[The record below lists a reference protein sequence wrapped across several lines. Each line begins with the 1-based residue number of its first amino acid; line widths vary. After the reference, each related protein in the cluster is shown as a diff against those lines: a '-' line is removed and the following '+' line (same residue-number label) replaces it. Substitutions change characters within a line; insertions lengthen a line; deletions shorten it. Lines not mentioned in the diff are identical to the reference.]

1 MHRHAFTGGD
11 DESRG
16 LDDDA
21 RTFAVVFQI
30 LDTRVEGR
38 EGYID
43 ADRTTHRTVASV
55 VRNGSGDDCLMIG
68 DILICF
74 GEEEFALCLGIVVP
88 LALMRVDERAHVA
101 LRPADEAAVLRAVAD
116 VEHVLVICGET
127 QHILLIELRPIRIL
141 GEQCRRALG
150 DLPTLGE
157 PAVHLRRLH
166 RQACLKLLGD
176 ARHQRRLCRI
186 VPDAADGYH
195 EQRHECAHENQL
207 LFDTHTL
214 SSLPKMRCIKRI

>member
-1 MHRHAFTGGD
+1 MHRHALTGSD

-16 LDDDA
+16 LNDDA
-21 RTFAVVFQI
+21 LALAVVLQI
-30 LDTRVEGR
+30 LDARVEGR

-43 ADRTTHRTVASV
+43 ADRTAHRAVTSV
-55 VRNGSGDDCLMIG
+55 VRDGSGDDHLMIG
-68 DILICF
+68 DVLICL
-74 GEEEFALCLGIVVP
+74 GVEEFALGLGIVVP
-88 LALMRVDERAHVA
+88 LALMWVDERAHVA

-127 QHILLIELRPIRIL
+127 QHVLLIELRPIRIL
-141 GEQCRRALG
+141 GEQCRCALG
-150 DLPTLGE
+150 DLTALGE

-166 RQACLKLLGD
+166 RQAGLKLLGD

-186 VPDAADGYH
+186 VPDSADGYH